1 MSHKIPWKDL
11 RNRPWNFFFTFFSGI
26 PTVKR
31 EFQSYLVP
39 TMQSVFDNMNEVKN
53 EFSYFIIH
61 CRIYWLCDIDCVEHI
76 GFIDSIDFI
85 DYINYIDHIDLL
97 IY

>member
-1 MSHKIPWKDL
+1 MSYKIPSKAQAIL
-11 RNRPWNFFFTFFSGI
+11 LYFFSGI

-61 CRIYWLCDIDCVEHI
+61 CRIYWLCDIDCVERIGVFDHI
-76 GFIDSIDFI
+76 DFIDNIDFI
-85 DYINYIDHIDLL
+85 DYIIILIIL